1 MKNTDFIYP
10 LNNFPYYQN
19 IITINYYYYIKHSLN
34 MSALIHA
41 SSAIPYQITRII
53 LKNMNVKEI
62 PAGTTTVFPPLI
74 KFV

>member
-1 MKNTDFIYP
+1 M
-10 LNNFPYYQN
+10 
-19 IITINYYYYIKHSLN
+19 

-41 SSAIPYQITRII
+41 SSAIPFQITRI

>member
-1 MKNTDFIYP
+1 M
-10 LNNFPYYQN
+10 
-19 IITINYYYYIKHSLN
+19 

-62 PAGTTTVFPPLI
+62 PASTTTVFPPLI

>member
-34 MSALIHA
+34 DVRSDTCFFCNSL
-41 SSAIPYQITRII
+41 SNYTY
-53 LKNMNVKEI
+53 N
-62 PAGTTTVFPPLI
+62 I
-74 KFV
+74 KKHER

>member
-1 MKNTDFIYP
+1 M
-10 LNNFPYYQN
+10 
-19 IITINYYYYIKHSLN
+19 

-62 PAGTTTVFPPLI
+62 PAGTTPVFPPLI

>member
-1 MKNTDFIYP
+1 M
-10 LNNFPYYQN
+10 
-19 IITINYYYYIKHSLN
+19 

-41 SSAIPYQITRII
+41 SSAIPFQITRII

-74 KFV
+74 KSV